1 MIRLA
6 SVFEQFKDLY
16 LSQYDPQIL
25 PSQKKALEAIIA
37 CRSRY
42 SPLMQTRCN
51 ACDEVTYTPHSCGHR
66 QCPHCQ
72 AHESQE
78 WIERQQAKKLPVD
91 YFMITFTLPKE
102 FRTLAYNHQRDMYR
116 ILFECVWKTL
126 QTFGLKDKALN
137 GLLGMIAVLHT
148 HSRRLDYHPHIHTII
163 PAGAIDKHHG
173 CWQIKKGTY
182 LFPHKALASMFRGK
196 MLAAIKQAGL
206 SLPKRYPTN
215 WVVDCQHVGAGD
227 KAIIYLGRYL
237 YRGVIQ
243 EKDIVSCDNGQVT
256 FRYIDSKTK
265 KYQTQTLSGADFI
278 HLVLQHV
285 LPRRFRRSR
294 EYGFLHPNSKKLMA
308 KIQSQLNII
317 TNRWVAREKP
327 RPAMTCRCCGGIL
340 DIIKTRIKSWGRGL
354 SRFESFIPIP
364 KGMVH

>member
-16 LSQYDPQIL
+16 LSQYDQHIL
-25 PSQKKALEAIIA
+25 PSQMKAFDAIVA

-51 ACDEVTYTPHSCGHR
+51 ECDEVAYIPHSCGHR

-91 YFMITFTLPKE
+91 YFMITFTLPKQ
-102 FRTLAYNHQRDMYR
+102 FRPLTYNKQREIYR
-116 ILFECVWKTL
+116 IMFECVWKTL
-126 QTFGLKDKALN
+126 QTFGLNDKALK
-137 GLLGMIAVLHT
+137 GLLGMVAVLHT

-163 PAGAIDKHHG
+163 PAGAIDQYHG
-173 CWQIKKGTY
+173 CWQTKEGQY

-206 SLPKRYPTN
+206 SLPKSYPTK
-215 WVVDCQHVGAGD
+215 WVVDCTHVGTGD

-243 EKDIVSCDNGQVT
+243 EKDIVSCENGQVT
-256 FRYIDSKTK
+256 FRFIDSDTK
-265 KYQTQTLSGADFI
+265 EYQTRTLSGADFI

-285 LPRRFRRSR
+285 LPSRFRRSR

-308 KIQSQLNII
+308 KVQAQLNII
-317 TNRWVAREKP
+317 TKRWGAREKP
-327 RPAMTCRCCGGIL
+327 RPTMPVDVVVA
-340 DIIKTRIKSWGRGL
+340 S
-354 SRFESFIPIP
+354 
-364 KGMVH
+364 